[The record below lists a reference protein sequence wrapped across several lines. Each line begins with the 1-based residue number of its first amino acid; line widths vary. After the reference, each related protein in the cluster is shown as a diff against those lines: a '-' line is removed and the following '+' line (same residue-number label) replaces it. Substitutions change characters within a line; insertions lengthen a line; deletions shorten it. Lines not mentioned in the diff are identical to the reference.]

1 MSLLALVFCA
11 DEKVVRVLRR
21 VLSELEIGMEQCTD
35 AESAIHQLTRRRFE
49 AVIVDCADPRTA
61 SRVLRSARSAPVNK
75 RAVAVAIL
83 GTAAGGG
90 VDLGAHFVLH
100 QPLSPER
107 AKTSFRAVRAL
118 MKRERRRNARI
129 PVETPVTIQVNDGAG
144 QLRAV
149 TTDLGEGG
157 LAIQLAHRPKKLG
170 DVKIQFSLPGTED
183 AIECIGQVAW
193 ENPGRQ
199 LGLRFVDLAP
209 AMSDL
214 LRVWLDSHAPE
225 FEQDDPPA
233 PCKLTD
239 LSLGGCY
246 LETGSPFPVR
256 TRIILSMDVVGVQHR
271 VGGVVLVMHPDVGM
285 GVEFTQSADQQR
297 ADLEKFIHTLTTSN
311 GVLPDLLV
319 EPEGLET
326 AEQASEQKARISA
339 DDPLLELFRRK
350 DALNFETFQAEIRK
364 QRNPAPAAAAPAP
377 APAPPRKAAA
387 HKASS

>member
-1 MSLLALVFCA
+1 MSLLALVFSA
-11 DEKVVRVLRR
+11 DDKVVRVLRR
-21 VLSELEIGMEQCTD
+21 VLSELEIGMEVCAD
-35 AESAIHQLTRRRFE
+35 AESAIHKLTRRRFE
-49 AVIVDCADPRTA
+49 AVIVDCADQRTA

-83 GTAAGGG
+83 GQTGAAAG
-90 VDLGAHFVLH
+90 VDLGAHFVLY

-129 PVETPVTIQVNDGAG
+129 PVETPVTLQLNDGAG

-157 LAIQLAHRPKKLG
+157 MAIQLAHRPKKLG
-170 DVKIQFSLPGTED
+170 SVAIQFSLPGSSLPGSSLPGPED
-183 AIECIGQVAW
+183 IIQCTGEVAW

-209 AMSDL
+209 A
-214 LRVWLDSHAPE
+214 LRERLKAWLESRTPE

-246 LETGSPFPVR
+246 LETGSPFPLR
-256 TRIILSMDVVGVQHR
+256 TRIILSMQ
-271 VGGVVLVMHPDVGM
+271 VGGEALRTEAAVLVMHPDLGM
-285 GVEFTQSADQQR
+285 GVEFTRATDVQR
-297 ADLEKFIHTLTTSN
+297 NLVEKFIHALTSSN
-311 GVLPDLLV
+311 GHIPEILV

-326 AEQASEQKARISA
+326 TEPAGAPSVRSGLE
-339 DDPLLELFRRK
+339 DPLLDLFRRR
-350 DALNFETFQAEIRK
+350 AELTPEAFQSELRK
-364 QRNPAPAAAAPAP
+364 QRHPAP
-377 APAPPRKAAA
+377 KVGA
-387 HKASS
+387 HKSSV

>member
-1 MSLLALVFCA
+1 MSLQALVFCA

-21 VLSELEIGMEQCTD
+21 VLSELEIGMELCGD
-35 AESAIHQLTRRRFE
+35 AESAIHKLTRRRFE
-49 AVIVDCADPRTA
+49 AVIVDCADQRTA

-83 GTAAGGG
+83 SGQTGVANGG
-90 VDLGAHFVLH
+90 DLGAHFVLH

-129 PVETPVTIQVNDGAG
+129 PVEAPVTLQVNDGAG

-157 LAIQLAHRPKKLG
+157 MAIQIAHRPKNLG
-170 DVKIQFSLPGTED
+170 SVTVQFSLPGSED
-183 AIECIGQVAW
+183 NIECKAQVAW

-199 LGLRFVDLAP
+199 VGLRFVDLAP
-209 AMSDL
+209 EVRDRLNA
-214 LRVWLDSHAPE
+214 WLESRAPE
-225 FEQDDPPA
+225 FDQDDPPS

-246 LETGSPFPVR
+246 LETGSPFPLR
-256 TRIILSMDVVGVQHR
+256 TRIILSMQVSGEPLR
-271 VGGVVLVMHPDVGM
+271 AEAVVLVMHSDVGM
-285 GVEFTQSADQQR
+285 GVEFTQATDQQR
-297 ADLEKFIHTLTTSN
+297 SHVEKFIHALTNGN
-311 GVLPDLLV
+311 GVLPEILV

-326 AEQASEQKARISA
+326 AEPVNAPSTRSGPE
-339 DDPLLELFRRK
+339 DPLLELFRRRSELTPE
-350 DALNFETFQAEIRK
+350 AFQSELRK
-364 QRNPAPAAAAPAP
+364 QRSPAP
-377 APAPPRKAAA
+377 
-387 HKASS
+387 KASAQKASV

>member
-1 MSLLALVFCA
+1 MSLLALVFSA
-11 DEKVVRVLRR
+11 DDKVVRVLRR
-21 VLSELEIGMEQCTD
+21 VLSELEIGMELCAD
-35 AESAIHQLTRRRFE
+35 AESAIHKLTRRRFE
-49 AVIVDCADPRTA
+49 AVIVDCSDQRTA

-83 GTAAGGG
+83 IGQTGVGGG

-129 PVETPVTIQVNDGAG
+129 PVETSVTIQVNDGAG

-157 LAIQLAHRPKKLG
+157 MAIQLAHRPKSLG
-170 DVKIQFSLPGTED
+170 SVAIQFSLPGSEEI
-183 AIECIGQVAW
+183 IECKGQVAW

-199 LGLRFVDLAP
+199 LGLRFVDPAP
-209 AMSDL
+209 EIRDRLKA
-214 LRVWLDSHAPE
+214 WLESRAPE
-225 FEQDDPPA
+225 FEEDDPPS

-246 LETGSPFPVR
+246 LETGSPFPLR
-256 TRIILSMDVVGVQHR
+256 TRLILSMPVAGEQR
-271 VGGVVLVMHPDVGM
+271 RAEGVVLVMHPDLGM
-285 GVEFTQSADQQR
+285 GIEFTQTTEQQR
-297 ADLEKFIHTLTTSN
+297 QQVEKFIHALTSN
-311 GVLPDLLV
+311 NGALPEILV

-326 AEQASEQKARISA
+326 TEPASASPIRSGSE
-339 DDPLLELFRRK
+339 DPLLELFRRR
-350 DALNFETFQAEIRK
+350 AELTPEAFQCELRK
-364 QRNPAPAAAAPAP
+364 QRNPAS
-377 APAPPRKAAA
+377 KAA
-387 HKASS
+387 SS

>member
-1 MSLLALVFCA
+1 MSLQALVSCA

-21 VLSELEIGMEQCTD
+21 VLSELEIGMELCGD
-35 AESAIHQLTRRRFE
+35 AESAIHKLTRRRFE
-49 AVIVDCADPRTA
+49 AVIVDCADQRTA

-83 GTAAGGG
+83 TGQTGVANGG
-90 VDLGAHFVLH
+90 DLGAHFVLH

-129 PVETPVTIQVNDGAG
+129 PVEAPVTLQVNDGAG

-157 LAIQLAHRPKKLG
+157 MAIQIAHRPKNLG
-170 DVKIQFSLPGTED
+170 SVTVQFSLPGSED
-183 AIECIGQVAW
+183 NIECKAQVAW

-199 LGLRFVDLAP
+199 VGLRFVDLAP
-209 AMSDL
+209 EVRDRLNA
-214 LRVWLDSHAPE
+214 WLESRAPE
-225 FEQDDPPA
+225 FDQDDPPA

-246 LETGSPFPVR
+246 LETGSPFPLR
-256 TRIILSMDVVGVQHR
+256 TRIILSMQVAGEPLR
-271 VGGVVLVMHPDVGM
+271 AEAVVLVMHSDVGM
-285 GVEFTQSADQQR
+285 GVEFTQATDQQR
-297 ADLEKFIHTLTTSN
+297 SHVEKFIHALTNGN
-311 GVLPDLLV
+311 GVLPEILV

-326 AEQASEQKARISA
+326 AEPVNAPSIRSGPE
-339 DDPLLELFRRK
+339 DPLLELFRRRSELTPE
-350 DALNFETFQAEIRK
+350 AFQSELRK
-364 QRNPAPAAAAPAP
+364 QRNPAP
-377 APAPPRKAAA
+377 KAAA
-387 HKASS
+387 QKASV

>member
-1 MSLLALVFCA
+1 MSLQALVFCA

-21 VLSELEIGMEQCTD
+21 VLSELEIGMELCGD
-35 AESAIHQLTRRRFE
+35 AESAIHKLTRRRFE
-49 AVIVDCADPRTA
+49 AVLVDCADQRTA

-83 GTAAGGG
+83 SGQTGVANGG
-90 VDLGAHFVLH
+90 DLGAHFVLH

-129 PVETPVTIQVNDGAG
+129 PVEAPVTLQVNDGAG

-157 LAIQLAHRPKKLG
+157 MAIQIAHRPKNLG
-170 DVKIQFSLPGTED
+170 PVTVQFSLPGSED
-183 AIECIGQVAW
+183 TIECKAQVAW

-199 LGLRFVDLAP
+199 VGLRFVDLAP
-209 AMSDL
+209 EVRDRLNA
-214 LRVWLDSHAPE
+214 WLESRAPE
-225 FEQDDPPA
+225 FDQDDPPS

-246 LETGSPFPVR
+246 LETGSPFPLR
-256 TRIILSMDVVGVQHR
+256 TRIILSMQVAGEPLR
-271 VGGVVLVMHPDVGM
+271 AEAVVLVMHSDVGM
-285 GVEFTQSADQQR
+285 GVEFTQATDQQR
-297 ADLEKFIHTLTTSN
+297 SHVEKFIHALTNGN
-311 GVLPDLLV
+311 GVLPEILV

-326 AEQASEQKARISA
+326 AEPVNAPSTRSGPE
-339 DDPLLELFRRK
+339 DPLLELFRRR
-350 DALNFETFQAEIRK
+350 AELTPEAFQSELRK
-364 QRNPAPAAAAPAP
+364 QRSPVPRAAAQ
-377 APAPPRKAAA
+377 
-387 HKASS
+387 KASL